1 MTENVPQ
8 KNKKKRPY
16 QPLKQNYYT
25 LHPHPLRPRSSVGG
39 LELQQISLLFGLGR
53 SLRHLCL
60 SEGRYEVRA
69 QVLGGLVVPEVGRE
83 AAPHNAVEDCAS
95 GSQALVGVRGR
106 AAPRALQ
113 LAKYCALYSPLGY
126 AGSPR
131 STSRPT
137 SSPTSSGQP
146 SRLVADG
153 TTSYANQRLASA
165 GTVLYRIVW
174 SGFDL

>member
-1 MTENVPQ
+1 MNRIKSYDRECTKKTK
-8 KNKKKRPY
+8 KNRPY
-16 QPLKQNYYT
+16 KQNYYT
-25 LHPHPLRPRSSVGG
+25 LHPHPLRRRSSVGG

-106 AAPRALQ
+106 AVCDELAGLTRARRR
-113 LAKYCALYSPLGY
+113 AR
-126 AGSPR
+126 R
-131 STSRPT
+131 S
-137 SSPTSSGQP
+137 
-146 SRLVADG
+146 
-153 TTSYANQRLASA
+153 
-165 GTVLYRIVW
+165 
-174 SGFDL
+174 